1 MNSAFDTP
9 ISEIGG
15 LNKRLVQLLEQ
26 ELHIRTVED
35 VLLFAPF
42 RYVDRRF
49 FVSVDDVHS
58 VGELVQVVGDVSG
71 MQIVGQGR
79 KQRLVVTLQGAHRQM
94 SLVWFQGVRYFYG
107 RIRIGSRYVAFG
119 KVDRFG
125 STLTMTHPEF
135 DLYTEE
141 LLKRARIEGVYS
153 STAKISRIP
162 RSQQAVGELVRNVA
176 QWAWNDVEDPLDER
190 FYARYDLLPL
200 REALWNVHFPSQM
213 TDVEKALRRI
223 KFDEVFFWQLR
234 VQQSRA
240 QHRTQNVGAPFT
252 KVGPLFNRL
261 YREGLPFDLTNAQK
275 RVLHEIH
282 EDMRSGRQM
291 NRLLQGDVGSGKTL
305 VSLFS
310 MLLAA
315 DNGYQSCL
323 MAPTEILAQ
332 QHFTTI
338 SKFATH
344 LPVRVGLLMGSTRK
358 REREILHA
366 GLQSGQ
372 IDILIGTHAV
382 IEDEV
387 LFRNLGFVVVDEQHR
402 FGVQQRAKLWAKGA
416 HCLPHILVMT
426 ATPIPRTLAMTL
438 YGDLDVSIIDEL
450 PPGRKSIQTIHT
462 YEEQRFAV
470 YTSVAKELVQG
481 RQAYVVYPLIE
492 ENEKVDLASLE
503 EGFTALKR
511 FFEPQGFFLAML
523 HGRMKPDEKRVAM
536 KLFSDNKVQM
546 LVSTTVIEVGVDVP
560 NATVM
565 LIESAQ
571 RFGLS
576 QLHQLRGRV
585 GRGGD
590 KSYCILMTSQK
601 LSTTTR
607 MRIETMVRT
616 NDGFKIAEAD
626 LQLRGPGEV
635 EGTQQSGIG
644 AQFRI
649 ARIEQDGQLIEQA
662 NAIAQALIVADP
674 ALALDEN
681 ARIKAELQRRA
692 RGLRYSQVG

>member
-35 VLLFAPF
+35 VLLFVPF

-234 VQQSRA
+234 VQQSRV
-240 QHRTQNVGAPFT
+240 QHHTQNVGAPFT

-338 SKFATH
+338 SKFTTN
-344 LPVRVGLLMGSTRK
+344 LPVHVGLLMGSTKK

-387 LFRNLGFVVVDEQHR
+387 SFRNLGLVVVDEQHR

-450 PPGRKSIQTIHT
+450 PPGRKPIQTIHA

-503 EGFTALKR
+503 EGFIALKR

-536 KLFSDNKVQM
+536 KLFSDNKVQI

-626 LQLRGPGEV
+626 LQLRGPGDV

-649 ARIEQDGQLIEQA
+649 ARIEEDGQLIEQA
-662 NAIAQALIVADP
+662 NAIAQALVVSDP
-674 ALALDEN
+674 ALALEEN

-692 RGLRYSQVG
+692 SGLRYSQVG